1 MPRRPIKNTNTSW
14 LWFIL
19 AIPIGLITAL
29 WLQRKKLPELTQPN
43 RPLLRWPGEMLHR
56 HPRYT
61 EPVSIPIDTR
71 LPLDEEP
78 NLEAEAPVII
88 VPEPQA
94 VDNLQVIEGIGPKI
108 STLLNEHG
116 ITSFRVLS
124 QTPIATLD
132 EILTAARLRHLA
144 NPETWIEQ
152 ARLADAG
159 DTQGLQLLQA
169 SLKGGRHTS

>member
-1 MPRRPIKNTNTSW
+1 MPRRLIEKTNTSW

-29 WLQRKKLPELTQPN
+29 WLQRKKNPELAQPN
-43 RPLLRWPGEMLHR
+43 RPLLRRPGQLLR
-56 HPRYT
+56 RRPRYT

-71 LPLDEEP
+71 LPLDEELD
-78 NLEAEAPVII
+78 LEAAALAIT

-108 STLLNEHG
+108 STLLNENG
-116 ITSFRVLS
+116 ITSFRVLA
-124 QTPIATLD
+124 QTPIAALD

-152 ARLADAG
+152 ASLADAG
-159 DTQGLQLLQA
+159 DTEGLQLLQA